1 MAICNFCK
9 RKIKE
14 LPFHCHRCSKIYCS
28 KHHLPEDHNCHG
40 LEKEKNKNPERW
52 KKAFESSFQRNE
64 EREDDIVQS
73 RKANPLKKLY
83 YKFRYWLTGRE
94 HQAYKYS
101 RFNSYVFP
109 LLIKFIV
116 SLIAVIVIYSNLTK
130 LNEINSWII
139 KLGSTLLL
147 VSLFF
152 LIKYSIKLL
161 SEIWNLINRQKNW
174 LKYLIIILFLIL
186 LWQIYVNREIVLN
199 PLFNYYNNTDL
210 KEIYFPFQIEE
221 GKNFVSDVKEGIN
234 EVTREDPEKYKT
246 NPKTVKLPHV
256 GDFVVYGGVND
267 YISNLD
273 RSMSYYYVPPT
284 TKDFI
289 LRDLNNDVQRAY
301 LNPLVDKIKS
311 KSDNSN
317 EQARIVINMAQG
329 IPYDWDAFTSGSV
342 TGRYPYEVL
351 YDMRGVCM
359 EKADLMAFLLRE
371 LGFGVAIFEFEAEN
385 HRAVGIKCNNGN
397 YNSNYCFVE
406 PSDYY
411 PIGQIPYDY
420 VGGANIR
427 SATPEIVI
435 ISDGKTY
442 S

>member
-9 RKIKE
+9 KKIKE
-14 LPFHCHRCSKIYCS
+14 LPFRCHRCGKIYCS
-28 KHHLPEDHNCHG
+28 KHRLPEDHHCLE
-40 LEKEKNKNPERW
+40 LEKEKSRNQERW
-52 KKAFESSFQRNE
+52 KNTFESSFQQYE
-64 EREDDIVQS
+64 EKRETTFTH
-73 RKANPLKKLY
+73 KKNNPLKKLY
-83 YKFRYWLTGRE
+83 YKFRYWLTDRE
-94 HQAYKYS
+94 HQAYRYS

-109 LLIKFIV
+109 LLIKFII
-116 SLIAVIVIYSNLTK
+116 SLIVIVVIYSNITK
-130 LNEINSWII
+130 LNEINLLII

-147 VSLFF
+147 GSLFF
-152 LIKYSIKLL
+152 LVKYSIKLL
-161 SEIWNLINRQKNW
+161 NEIWNLINRQKNW

-186 LWQIYVNREIVLN
+186 LWQTYVNKDVVLN
-199 PLFNYYNNTDL
+199 PLFNYYDNTNL

-221 GKNFVSDVKEGIN
+221 GKNFISDVKESFN

-246 NPKTVKLPHV
+246 NPKTVKLPHM
-256 GDFVVYGGVND
+256 GDFVVYEGVND
-267 YISNLD
+267 YLSNLD

-289 LRDLNNDVQRAY
+289 LRDLDNNVQRAY

-329 IPYDWDAFTSGSV
+329 IPYDWDAFATNSV

-351 YDMRGVCM
+351 YDMKGVCM

-371 LGFGVAIFEFEAEN
+371 LGFGVAIFEFEAES
-385 HRAVGIKCNNGN
+385 HRAVGIKCNKGN
-397 YNSNYCFVE
+397 YNSNYCFIE

-411 PIGQIPYDY
+411 PIGQIPYNY

-427 SATPEIVI
+427 GATPQIVI
-435 ISDGKTY
+435 ISEGKTY